1 MLDLDDMV
9 VLVLFKMFVLPHSFV
24 WDVDAIAA
32 EGDNGVNVGFER
44 VAYHEK
50 LGRIDTKF
58 CAEIYVVLLTLIG
71 SDFNVMEQVIKS

>member
-1 MLDLDDMV
+1 MVIFLGVLEFPEHFGGDMDSPTAKLKNRLD
-9 VLVLFKMFVLPHSFV
+9 
-24 WDVDAIAA
+24 
-32 EGDNGVNVGFER
+32 VGFER

-71 SDFNVMEQVIKS
+71 SDFNVMERVIKS